1 MGSKGQKRRLTAAIL
16 LCCAASLASLPALR
30 AQSGGEQQDS
40 LVRLMSA
47 SYIEQVSVGEEVIRK
62 AIDAT
67 FLHNGTYLIC
77 DTSLWSKQKNIIN
90 CFGNVRMIQG
100 DAELTSDKLDY
111 LIDEDLA
118 QFRGGLVE
126 LRNKE
131 DNVLRTKL
139 LDYNTKDSLAVFHSG
154 ASMRSSDGQIIESEE
169 GTYSNALNLFTFRD
183 NVNMYTDSV
192 FVRTTA
198 LDYDSKLQKAL
209 FVSPIDFHKDDNMLS
224 SEGGWYLRDD
234 DLFFFT
240 GNVHAITPTQEVWG
254 DSLYYSRPVNNITM
268 LGNVQ
273 LQDTTRSVAAVSD
286 YLLYEDSL
294 STLTLRKKAAVA
306 LWSEKDGKVD
316 TTYCGAEALVYKT
329 VRKCDLD
336 SLELSLS
343 QSRLELMQSDAVK
356 EYRKR
361 ASEQAAQKNQQASG
375 ANAPQGRAAA
385 SAQRNKSSQAA
396 AKPAGET
403 PEAAAAPSS
412 KSSQGLP
419 ATPPDT
425 LSTMLPDSLST
436 TLSDSLAVATRDS
449 LSVASLDSL
458 ALNVTPPD
466 TTKVDF
472 AFGLGDVRIFRED
485 MQMRC
490 DSLVFCALDS
500 IARFYRDPVV
510 WNEQRRQYTSDSLF
524 VLVKDQKV
532 DRANL
537 ISNAFVAIKEDSLLF
552 DQIRS
557 TEVMAYFDDEMA
569 LKRFD
574 ALGGVNAIFY
584 LEENDELA
592 TVNKVEAKLMS
603 ATLADGD
610 LESLYYFEQ
619 PKNDAYPIVQFPQK
633 DRLMKGFTWRDAER
647 PKSKEDITT
656 LSIRPSQRKELE
668 SRPEPVFH
676 QTDRFFPGYMQ
687 EIRESLEDAR
697 QKKSRSRTS
706 AQADSLSAADTLAIN
721 DTLALNGSVQLRDSL
736 STGTSLPDSLHSSPI
751 IKDSLSARDSIPDTP
766 ALSRKALSEQR
777 RAQKQLKREQRW
789 AELDAADSLKAAR
802 KQQRKAERELRRAAI
817 RQRAIQR
824 QQEKDEKLRRR
835 YIEMYQRRKSESE
848 LKSAPQALEESAVL
862 EEPPSLESEEKN
874 FH

>member
-1 MGSKGQKRRLTAAIL
+1 MGSKGQKRRLTAAFF
-16 LCCAASLASLPALR
+16 LCCAASLALLPSLK

-385 SAQRNKSSQAA
+385 SAQRNKSSQGG
-396 AKPAGET
+396 AKP
-403 PEAAAAPSS
+403 S
-412 KSSQGLP
+412 
-419 ATPPDT
+419 
-425 LSTMLPDSLST
+425 DSLST
-436 TLSDSLAVATRDS
+436 ALSDSLAVASRDS
-449 LSVASLDSL
+449 LAIAALDSL

-656 LSIRPSQRKELE
+656 LSIRPSQRQELE
-668 SRPEPVFH
+668 SRPEPVFR
-676 QTDRFFPGYMQ
+676 QTDRFFPGYMRQ
-687 EIRESLEDAR
+687 IRESLEDAR
-697 QKKSRSRTS
+697 QKKSQSRAR
-706 AQADSLSAADTLAIN
+706 AQADSLSTRDTLAIN
-721 DTLALNGSVQLRDSL
+721 DTLASKDSL
-736 STGTSLPDSLHSSPI
+736 HLGDSLLSRSPLPDSLHSSPI

-777 RAQKQLKREQRW
+777 RAQKQLEREQRW

-802 KQQRKAERELRRAAI
+802 KAQRKAEREQRRLAA
-817 RQRAIQR
+817 RQKAIQR

-848 LKSAPQALEESAVL
+848 LKAVPQALEAS

>member
-1 MGSKGQKRRLTAAIL
+1 MGSKGQKRRLTAAFF
-16 LCCAASLASLPALR
+16 LCCAASLALLPSLK

-385 SAQRNKSSQAA
+385 SAQRNKSSQGG
-396 AKPAGET
+396 AKP
-403 PEAAAAPSS
+403 SDS
-412 KSSQGLP
+412 LP
-419 ATPPDT
+419 ATQP
-425 LSTMLPDSLST
+425 SDSLST
-436 TLSDSLAVATRDS
+436 MMSDSLAVASRDS
-449 LSVASLDSL
+449 LAIAALDSL
-458 ALNVTPPD
+458 TLNVPAPD

-633 DRLMKGFTWRDAER
+633 DRLMKGFTWRDDER

-656 LSIRPSQRKELE
+656 LSIRPSQRQELE
-668 SRPEPVFH
+668 SRPEPVFR

-706 AQADSLSAADTLAIN
+706 AQADSLSTRDTLAIN
-721 DTLALNGSVQLRDSL
+721 DTLASKDSL
-736 STGTSLPDSLHSSPI
+736 HLGDSLLSRSPLPDSLHSSPI

-835 YIEMYQRRKSESE
+835 YIEMYQQRKSESE

>member
-1 MGSKGQKRRLTAAIL
+1 
-16 LCCAASLASLPALR
+16 
-30 AQSGGEQQDS
+30 
-40 LVRLMSA
+40 MSA

-169 GTYSNALNLFTFRD
+169 GTYSNALSLFTFRD

-316 TTYCGAEALVYKT
+316 TTYCGADALVYKT

-343 QSRLELMQSDAVK
+343 QSRLELMQSDAVR

-361 ASEQAAQKNQQASG
+361 ASEQAAQKNQQA
-375 ANAPQGRAAA
+375 ADTNAPAGRTAA
-385 SAQRNKSSQAA
+385 SAQRNKSSQGG
-396 AKPAGET
+396 AKP
-403 PEAAAAPSS
+403 SDS
-412 KSSQGLP
+412 LP
-419 ATPPDT
+419 ATPPDS
-425 LSTMLPDSLST
+425 LSTMMPDSLST
-436 TLSDSLAVATRDS
+436 ALPDSLAIA
-449 LSVASLDSL
+449 ALDSL
-458 ALNVTPPD
+458 TLNVPAPD

-485 MQMRC
+485 IQMRC

-633 DRLMKGFTWRDAER
+633 DRLMKGFTWRDDER

-668 SRPEPVFH
+668 SRPEPVFR

-802 KQQRKAERELRRAAI
+802 KAQRKAEREQRRLAV
-817 RQRAIQR
+817 RQKAIQR

-848 LKSAPQALEESAVL
+848 LKTVPQALEAL
-862 EEPPSLESEEKN
+862 KEPPSLESEEKN
-874 FH
+874 LH

>member
-1 MGSKGQKRRLTAAIL
+1 
-16 LCCAASLASLPALR
+16 
-30 AQSGGEQQDS
+30 
-40 LVRLMSA
+40 
-47 SYIEQVSVGEEVIRK
+47 
-62 AIDAT
+62 
-67 FLHNGTYLIC
+67 
-77 DTSLWSKQKNIIN
+77 
-90 CFGNVRMIQG
+90 
-100 DAELTSDKLDY
+100 
-111 LIDEDLA
+111 
-118 QFRGGLVE
+118 
-126 LRNKE
+126 
-131 DNVLRTKL
+131 
-139 LDYNTKDSLAVFHSG
+139 
-154 ASMRSSDGQIIESEE
+154 
-169 GTYSNALNLFTFRD
+169 
-183 NVNMYTDSV
+183 
-192 FVRTTA
+192 
-198 LDYDSKLQKAL
+198 
-209 FVSPIDFHKDDNMLS
+209 
-224 SEGGWYLRDD
+224 
-234 DLFFFT
+234 
-240 GNVHAITPTQEVWG
+240 
-254 DSLYYSRPVNNITM
+254 
-268 LGNVQ
+268 
-273 LQDTTRSVAAVSD
+273 
-286 YLLYEDSL
+286 
-294 STLTLRKKAAVA
+294 
-306 LWSEKDGKVD
+306 
-316 TTYCGAEALVYKT
+316 
-329 VRKCDLD
+329 
-336 SLELSLS
+336 
-343 QSRLELMQSDAVK
+343 
-356 EYRKR
+356 
-361 ASEQAAQKNQQASG
+361 
-375 ANAPQGRAAA
+375 
-385 SAQRNKSSQAA
+385 
-396 AKPAGET
+396 
-403 PEAAAAPSS
+403 
-412 KSSQGLP
+412 
-419 ATPPDT
+419 
-425 LSTMLPDSLST
+425 
-436 TLSDSLAVATRDS
+436 
-449 LSVASLDSL
+449 
-458 ALNVTPPD
+458 
-466 TTKVDF
+466 
-472 AFGLGDVRIFRED
+472 
-485 MQMRC
+485 MRC

-668 SRPEPVFH
+668 SRPEPVFR
-676 QTDRFFPGYMQ
+676 QTDRFFPGYMRQ
-687 EIRESLEDAR
+687 IRESLEDAR
-697 QKKSRSRTS
+697 QKKSQSRAR
-706 AQADSLSAADTLAIN
+706 AQADSLSTRDTLAIN
-721 DTLALNGSVQLRDSL
+721 DTLASKDSL
-736 STGTSLPDSLHSSPI
+736 HLGDSLLSRSPLPDSLHSSPI

-835 YIEMYQRRKSESE
+835 YIEMYQQRKSESE

>member
-1 MGSKGQKRRLTAAIL
+1 MGSKGQKRRLTAAFF
-16 LCCAASLASLPALR
+16 LCCAASLALLPSLK

-385 SAQRNKSSQAA
+385 SAQRNKSSQGG
-396 AKPAGET
+396 AKP
-403 PEAAAAPSS
+403 SDS
-412 KSSQGLP
+412 LP
-419 ATPPDT
+419 ATQP
-425 LSTMLPDSLST
+425 SDSLST
-436 TLSDSLAVATRDS
+436 MMSDSLAVASRDS
-449 LSVASLDSL
+449 LAIAALDSL
-458 ALNVTPPD
+458 TLNVPAPD

-472 AFGLGDVRIFRED
+472 AFGLGDVRIFREN

-633 DRLMKGFTWRDAER
+633 DRLMKGFTWRDDER

-656 LSIRPSQRKELE
+656 LSIRPSQRQELE
-668 SRPEPVFH
+668 SRPEPVFR
-676 QTDRFFPGYMQ
+676 QTDRFFPGYMRQ
-687 EIRESLEDAR
+687 IRESLEDAR
-697 QKKSRSRTS
+697 QKKSQSRAR
-706 AQADSLSAADTLAIN
+706 AQADSLSTRDTLAIN
-721 DTLALNGSVQLRDSL
+721 DTLALKDSL
-736 STGTSLPDSLHSSPI
+736 HLGDSLLSRSPLPDSLQTSSI
-751 IKDSLSARDSIPDTP
+751 IKDSLSVQDTVSSAP
-766 ALSRKALSEQR
+766 KLSRKDIAEQR
-777 RAQKQLKREQRW
+777 RAQKQLEREQRW

-802 KQQRKAERELRRAAI
+802 KAQRKAEREQRRLAA
-817 RQRAIQR
+817 RQKAIQR

-848 LKSAPQALEESAVL
+848 LKAVPQALEAS

>member
-1 MGSKGQKRRLTAAIL
+1 
-16 LCCAASLASLPALR
+16 
-30 AQSGGEQQDS
+30 
-40 LVRLMSA
+40 MSA

-343 QSRLELMQSDAVK
+343 QSRLELMQSDAVR

-361 ASEQAAQKNQQASG
+361 ASEQAAQKNQQAAD
-375 ANAPQGRAAA
+375 ANAPAGRTAA
-385 SAQRNKSSQAA
+385 SAQRNKSSQGG
-396 AKPAGET
+396 AKP
-403 PEAAAAPSS
+403 SDS
-412 KSSQGLP
+412 LP
-419 ATPPDT
+419 ATQP
-425 LSTMLPDSLST
+425 SDSLST
-436 TLSDSLAVATRDS
+436 MMSDSLAVASRDS
-449 LSVASLDSL
+449 LAIAALDSL
-458 ALNVTPPD
+458 TLNVPAPD

-524 VLVKDQKV
+524 VLVKDQIV

-633 DRLMKGFTWRDAER
+633 DRLMKGFTWRDDER

-656 LSIRPSQRKELE
+656 LSIRPSQRQELE
-668 SRPEPVFH
+668 SRPEPVFR
-676 QTDRFFPGYMQ
+676 QTDRFFPGYMRQ
-687 EIRESLEDAR
+687 IRESLEDAR
-697 QKKSRSRTS
+697 QKKSQSRAR
-706 AQADSLSAADTLAIN
+706 AQADSLSTRDTLAIN
-721 DTLALNGSVQLRDSL
+721 DTLASKDSL
-736 STGTSLPDSLHSSPI
+736 HLGDSLLSRSPLPDSLQTSSI
-751 IKDSLSARDSIPDTP
+751 KKDSLSVQDTVSSAP
-766 ALSRKALSEQR
+766 KLSRKDIAEQR
-777 RAQKQLKREQRW
+777 RAQKQLEREQRW

-802 KQQRKAERELRRAAI
+802 KAQRKAEREQRRLAA
-817 RQRAIQR
+817 RQKAIQR

-848 LKSAPQALEESAVL
+848 LKAVPQALEAS

>member
-1 MGSKGQKRRLTAAIL
+1 M
-16 LCCAASLASLPALR
+16 
-30 AQSGGEQQDS
+30 
-40 LVRLMSA
+40 RLMSA
-47 SYIEQVSVGEEVIRK
+47 SYIEQTSVGEEVIRK

-77 DTSLWSKQKNIIN
+77 DTSLWSKQRNVIN

-111 LIDEDLA
+111 LIDDDLA
-118 QFRGGLVE
+118 QFRGVLVE

-139 LDYNTKDSLAVFHSG
+139 LDYNTKDSLAVFREG
-154 ASMRSSDGQIIESEE
+154 ASMRSADGQIIESDE
-169 GTYSNALNLFTFRD
+169 GTYSNALNLFTFRG

-192 FVRTTA
+192 FVRTAA
-198 LDYDSKLQKAL
+198 LDYDSNLQKAL

-224 SEGGWYLRDD
+224 SEGGWYLRDE
-234 DLFFFT
+234 DLFFFN

-254 DSLYYSRPVNNITM
+254 DTLYYSRPASNVTM
-268 LGNVQ
+268 LGNIQ

-294 STLTLRKKAAVA
+294 STVTLRKKAAVA

-316 TTYCGAEALVYKT
+316 TTYCGADALVYKAP
-329 VRKCDLD
+329 RKCDLD

-343 QSRLELMQSDAVK
+343 KSRLEAMQSDAVR

-361 ASEQAAQKNQQASG
+361 AAEQAAQKNEQSAGAGSRGAARSAAPARKNTSQAPAKAG
-375 ANAPQGRAAA
+375 AAA
-385 SAQRNKSSQAA
+385 SE
-396 AKPAGET
+396 PAS
-403 PEAAAAPSS
+403 PEPSGSPAPAPS
-412 KSSQGLP
+412 
-419 ATPPDT
+419 
-425 LSTMLPDSLST
+425 DSLAVSASDS
-436 TLSDSLAVATRDS
+436 LALASSDSLAVA
-449 LSVASLDSL
+449 AADSL
-458 ALNVTPPD
+458 ALASADSLAPPPD

-472 AFGLGDVRIFRED
+472 AFGLGNVRIFRPD

-557 TEVMAYFDDEMA
+557 PEVMAYFDSDMA

-610 LESLYYFEQ
+610 LESLYYFEL

-633 DRLMKGFTWRDAER
+633 DRLMKGFVWRDDER

-668 SRPEPVFH
+668 SRPEPVFR

-687 EIRESLEDAR
+687 EIRESLQNAR
-697 QKKSRSRTS
+697 LKKNRSHVNIDEGSQIDTLPSVRDTLRS
-706 AQADSLSAADTLAIN
+706 ENSVAPKDSL
-721 DTLALNGSVQLRDSL
+721 L
-736 STGTSLPDSLHSSPI
+736 SKVPLPDSLQTSSV
-751 IKDSLSARDSIPDTP
+751 IKDTP
-766 ALSRKALSEQR
+766 KPSRKALAEQR
-777 RAQKQLKREQRW
+777 RALRELERQKRW

-802 KQQRKAERELRRAAI
+802 KQQRKAERELRRLAV

-824 QQEKDEKLRRR
+824 QQERDEKLRRR
-835 YIEMYQRRKSESE
+835 YIEMYQRRKSKSE
-848 LKSAPQALEESAVL
+848 LPAAPYASEESA
-862 EEPPSLESEEKN
+862 SLESEEKN
-874 FH
+874 LH

>member
-1 MGSKGQKRRLTAAIL
+1 MGSKGQKRRLTAAFF
-16 LCCAASLASLPALR
+16 LCCAASLALLPSLK

-385 SAQRNKSSQAA
+385 SAQRNKSSQGG
-396 AKPAGET
+396 AKP
-403 PEAAAAPSS
+403 SDS
-412 KSSQGLP
+412 LP
-419 ATPPDT
+419 ATQP
-425 LSTMLPDSLST
+425 SDSLST
-436 TLSDSLAVATRDS
+436 MMSDSLAVASRDS
-449 LSVASLDSL
+449 LAIAALDSL
-458 ALNVTPPD
+458 TLNVPAPD

-633 DRLMKGFTWRDAER
+633 DRLMKGFTWRDDER

-656 LSIRPSQRKELE
+656 LSIRPSQRQELE
-668 SRPEPVFH
+668 SRPEPVFR
-676 QTDRFFPGYMQ
+676 QTDRFFPGYMRQ
-687 EIRESLEDAR
+687 IRESLEDAR
-697 QKKSRSRTS
+697 QKKSQSRAR
-706 AQADSLSAADTLAIN
+706 AQADSLSTRDTLAIN
-721 DTLALNGSVQLRDSL
+721 DTLASKDSL
-736 STGTSLPDSLHSSPI
+736 HLGDSLLSRSPLPDSLQTSSI
-751 IKDSLSARDSIPDTP
+751 KKDSLSVQDTVSSAP
-766 ALSRKALSEQR
+766 KLSRKDIAEQR
-777 RAQKQLKREQRW
+777 RAQKQLEREQRW

-802 KQQRKAERELRRAAI
+802 KAQRKAEREQRRLAA
-817 RQRAIQR
+817 RQKAIQR

-848 LKSAPQALEESAVL
+848 LKAVPQALEAS

>member
-1 MGSKGQKRRLTAAIL
+1 
-16 LCCAASLASLPALR
+16 
-30 AQSGGEQQDS
+30 
-40 LVRLMSA
+40 
-47 SYIEQVSVGEEVIRK
+47 
-62 AIDAT
+62 
-67 FLHNGTYLIC
+67 
-77 DTSLWSKQKNIIN
+77 
-90 CFGNVRMIQG
+90 
-100 DAELTSDKLDY
+100 
-111 LIDEDLA
+111 
-118 QFRGGLVE
+118 
-126 LRNKE
+126 
-131 DNVLRTKL
+131 
-139 LDYNTKDSLAVFHSG
+139 
-154 ASMRSSDGQIIESEE
+154 
-169 GTYSNALNLFTFRD
+169 
-183 NVNMYTDSV
+183 
-192 FVRTTA
+192 
-198 LDYDSKLQKAL
+198 
-209 FVSPIDFHKDDNMLS
+209 
-224 SEGGWYLRDD
+224 
-234 DLFFFT
+234 
-240 GNVHAITPTQEVWG
+240 
-254 DSLYYSRPVNNITM
+254 
-268 LGNVQ
+268 
-273 LQDTTRSVAAVSD
+273 
-286 YLLYEDSL
+286 
-294 STLTLRKKAAVA
+294 
-306 LWSEKDGKVD
+306 
-316 TTYCGAEALVYKT
+316 
-329 VRKCDLD
+329 
-336 SLELSLS
+336 
-343 QSRLELMQSDAVK
+343 
-356 EYRKR
+356 
-361 ASEQAAQKNQQASG
+361 
-375 ANAPQGRAAA
+375 
-385 SAQRNKSSQAA
+385 RNKSSQAA

-668 SRPEPVFH
+668 SRPEPVFR

-706 AQADSLSAADTLAIN
+706 AQADSLSTRDTLAIN

>member
-1 MGSKGQKRRLTAAIL
+1 MGSKGQKRRLTAAFF
-16 LCCAASLASLPALR
+16 LCCAASLALLPSLK

-361 ASEQAAQKNQQASG
+361 ASEQAAQKNQQAAD
-375 ANAPQGRAAA
+375 ANAPAGRTAA
-385 SAQRNKSSQAA
+385 SAQRNKSSQGG
-396 AKPAGET
+396 AKP
-403 PEAAAAPSS
+403 SDS
-412 KSSQGLP
+412 LP
-419 ATPPDT
+419 ATQP
-425 LSTMLPDSLST
+425 SDSLST
-436 TLSDSLAVATRDS
+436 MMSDSLAVASRDS
-449 LSVASLDSL
+449 LAIAALDSL
-458 ALNVTPPD
+458 TLNVPAPD

-524 VLVKDQKV
+524 VLVKDQIV

-633 DRLMKGFTWRDAER
+633 DRLMKGFTWRDDER

-656 LSIRPSQRKELE
+656 LSIRPSQRQELE
-668 SRPEPVFH
+668 SRPEPVFR

-777 RAQKQLKREQRW
+777 RAQKQLEREQRW

-802 KQQRKAERELRRAAI
+802 KAQRKAEREQRRLAA
-817 RQRAIQR
+817 RQKAIQR

-848 LKSAPQALEESAVL
+848 LKAVPQALEAS

>member
-1 MGSKGQKRRLTAAIL
+1 MGSKGQKRRLTAAFF
-16 LCCAASLASLPALR
+16 LCCAASLALLPSLK

-385 SAQRNKSSQAA
+385 SAQRNKSSQGG
-396 AKPAGET
+396 AKP
-403 PEAAAAPSS
+403 SDS
-412 KSSQGLP
+412 LP
-419 ATPPDT
+419 ATQP
-425 LSTMLPDSLST
+425 SDSLST
-436 TLSDSLAVATRDS
+436 MMSDSLAVASRDS
-449 LSVASLDSL
+449 LAIAALDSL
-458 ALNVTPPD
+458 TLNVPAPD

-633 DRLMKGFTWRDAER
+633 DRLMKGFTWRDDER

-656 LSIRPSQRKELE
+656 LSIRPSQRQELE
-668 SRPEPVFH
+668 SRPEPVFR

-777 RAQKQLKREQRW
+777 RAQKQLEREQRW

-802 KQQRKAERELRRAAI
+802 KAQRKAEREQRRLAA
-817 RQRAIQR
+817 RQKAIQR

-848 LKSAPQALEESAVL
+848 LKAVPQALEAS

>member
-1 MGSKGQKRRLTAAIL
+1 MGSKGQKRRLTAAFF
-16 LCCAASLASLPALR
+16 LCCAASLALLPSLK

-356 EYRKR
+356 DYRKR
-361 ASEQAAQKNQQASG
+361 ASEQAAQKNQQAAD
-375 ANAPQGRAAA
+375 ANAPAGRTAA
-385 SAQRNKSSQAA
+385 SAQRNKSSQGG
-396 AKPAGET
+396 AKP
-403 PEAAAAPSS
+403 SDS
-412 KSSQGLP
+412 LP
-419 ATPPDT
+419 ATQP
-425 LSTMLPDSLST
+425 SDSLST
-436 TLSDSLAVATRDS
+436 MMSDSLAVASRDS
-449 LSVASLDSL
+449 LAIAALDSL
-458 ALNVTPPD
+458 TLNVPAPD

-668 SRPEPVFH
+668 SRPEPVFR
-676 QTDRFFPGYMQ
+676 QTDRFFPGYMRQ
-687 EIRESLEDAR
+687 IRESLEDAR
-697 QKKSRSRTS
+697 QKKSQSRAR
-706 AQADSLSAADTLAIN
+706 AQADSLSTRDTLAIN
-721 DTLALNGSVQLRDSL
+721 DTLASKDSL
-736 STGTSLPDSLHSSPI
+736 HLGDSLLSRSPLPDSLHSSPI

-835 YIEMYQRRKSESE
+835 YIEMYQQRKSESE

>member
-1 MGSKGQKRRLTAAIL
+1 MGSKGQKRRLTAAFF
-16 LCCAASLASLPALR
+16 LCCAASLALLPSLK

-361 ASEQAAQKNQQASG
+361 ASEQAAQKNQQAAD
-375 ANAPQGRAAA
+375 ANAPAGRTAA
-385 SAQRNKSSQAA
+385 SAQRNKSSQGG
-396 AKPAGET
+396 AKP
-403 PEAAAAPSS
+403 SDS
-412 KSSQGLP
+412 LP
-419 ATPPDT
+419 ATQP
-425 LSTMLPDSLST
+425 SDSLST
-436 TLSDSLAVATRDS
+436 MMSDSLAVASRDS
-449 LSVASLDSL
+449 LAIAALDSL
-458 ALNVTPPD
+458 TLNVPAPD

-668 SRPEPVFH
+668 SRPEPVFR
-676 QTDRFFPGYMQ
+676 QTDRFFPGYMRQ
-687 EIRESLEDAR
+687 IRESLEDAR
-697 QKKSRSRTS
+697 QKKSQSRAR
-706 AQADSLSAADTLAIN
+706 AQADSLSTRDTLAIN
-721 DTLALNGSVQLRDSL
+721 DTLASKDSL
-736 STGTSLPDSLHSSPI
+736 HLGDSLLSRSPLPDSLHSSPI

-777 RAQKQLKREQRW
+777 RAQKQLEREQRW

-802 KQQRKAERELRRAAI
+802 KAQRKAEREQRRLAA
-817 RQRAIQR
+817 RQKAIQR

-848 LKSAPQALEESAVL
+848 LKAVPQALEAS

>member
-1 MGSKGQKRRLTAAIL
+1 MGSKGQKRRLTAAFF
-16 LCCAASLASLPALR
+16 LCCAASLALLPSLK

-361 ASEQAAQKNQQASG
+361 ASEQAAQKNQQAAD
-375 ANAPQGRAAA
+375 ANAPAGRTAA
-385 SAQRNKSSQAA
+385 SAQRNKSSQGG
-396 AKPAGET
+396 AKP
-403 PEAAAAPSS
+403 SDS
-412 KSSQGLP
+412 LP
-419 ATPPDT
+419 ATQP
-425 LSTMLPDSLST
+425 SDSLST
-436 TLSDSLAVATRDS
+436 MMSDSLAVASRDS
-449 LSVASLDSL
+449 LAIAALDSL
-458 ALNVTPPD
+458 TLNVPAPD

-633 DRLMKGFTWRDAER
+633 DRLMKGFTWRDDER

-656 LSIRPSQRKELE
+656 LSIRPSQRQELE
-668 SRPEPVFH
+668 SRPEPVFR

-835 YIEMYQRRKSESE
+835 YIEMYQQRKSESE

>member
-1 MGSKGQKRRLTAAIL
+1 MGSKGQKRRLTAAFF
-16 LCCAASLASLPALR
+16 LCCAASLALLPSLK

-361 ASEQAAQKNQQASG
+361 ASEQAAQKNQQAAD
-375 ANAPQGRAAA
+375 ANAPAGRTAA
-385 SAQRNKSSQAA
+385 SAQRNKSSQGG
-396 AKPAGET
+396 AKP
-403 PEAAAAPSS
+403 SDS
-412 KSSQGLP
+412 LP
-419 ATPPDT
+419 ATQP
-425 LSTMLPDSLST
+425 SDSLST
-436 TLSDSLAVATRDS
+436 MMSDSLAVASRDS
-449 LSVASLDSL
+449 LAIAALDSL
-458 ALNVTPPD
+458 TLNVPAPD

-668 SRPEPVFH
+668 SRPEPVFR
-676 QTDRFFPGYMQ
+676 QTDRFFPGYMRQ
-687 EIRESLEDAR
+687 IRESLEDAR
-697 QKKSRSRTS
+697 QKKSQSRAR
-706 AQADSLSAADTLAIN
+706 AQADSLSTRDTLAIN
-721 DTLALNGSVQLRDSL
+721 DTLASKDSL
-736 STGTSLPDSLHSSPI
+736 HLGDSLLSRSPLPDSLHSSPI

-817 RQRAIQR
+817 SQRAIQR

-835 YIEMYQRRKSESE
+835 YIEMYQQRKSESE

>member
-1 MGSKGQKRRLTAAIL
+1 MGSKGQKRRLTAAFF
-16 LCCAASLASLPALR
+16 LCCAASLALLPSLK

-254 DSLYYSRPVNNITM
+254 DILYYSRPVNNITM

-361 ASEQAAQKNQQASG
+361 ASEQAAQKNQQAAD
-375 ANAPQGRAAA
+375 ANAPAGRTAA
-385 SAQRNKSSQAA
+385 SAQRNKSSQGG
-396 AKPAGET
+396 AKP
-403 PEAAAAPSS
+403 SDS
-412 KSSQGLP
+412 LP
-419 ATPPDT
+419 ATQP
-425 LSTMLPDSLST
+425 SDSLST
-436 TLSDSLAVATRDS
+436 MMSDSLAVASRDS
-449 LSVASLDSL
+449 LAIAALDSL
-458 ALNVTPPD
+458 TLNVPAPD

-633 DRLMKGFTWRDAER
+633 DRLMKGFTWRDDER

-656 LSIRPSQRKELE
+656 LSIRPSQRQELE
-668 SRPEPVFH
+668 SRPEPVFR

-777 RAQKQLKREQRW
+777 RAQKQLEREQRW

-802 KQQRKAERELRRAAI
+802 KAQRKAEREQRRLAA
-817 RQRAIQR
+817 RQKAIQR

-848 LKSAPQALEESAVL
+848 LKAVPQALEAS

>member
-1 MGSKGQKRRLTAAIL
+1 MGSKGQKRRLTAAFF
-16 LCCAASLASLPALR
+16 LCCAASLALLPSLK

-306 LWSEKDGKVD
+306 LWSEKDGKVA
-316 TTYCGAEALVYKT
+316 TTYCGADALVYET

-343 QSRLELMQSDAVK
+343 QSRLELMLSDAVR

-361 ASEQAAQKNQQASG
+361 ASEQAAQKNQQAAD
-375 ANAPQGRAAA
+375 ANAPAGRTAA
-385 SAQRNKSSQAA
+385 SAQRNKSSQGG
-396 AKPAGET
+396 AKP
-403 PEAAAAPSS
+403 SDS
-412 KSSQGLP
+412 LP
-419 ATPPDT
+419 ATQP
-425 LSTMLPDSLST
+425 SDSLST
-436 TLSDSLAVATRDS
+436 MMSDSLAVASRDS
-449 LSVASLDSL
+449 LAIAALDSL
-458 ALNVTPPD
+458 TLNVPAPD

-633 DRLMKGFTWRDAER
+633 DRLMKGFTWRDDER

-656 LSIRPSQRKELE
+656 LSIRPSQRQELE
-668 SRPEPVFH
+668 SRPEPVFR
-676 QTDRFFPGYMQ
+676 QTDRFFPGYMRQ
-687 EIRESLEDAR
+687 IRESLEDAR
-697 QKKSRSRTS
+697 QKKSQSRAR
-706 AQADSLSAADTLAIN
+706 AQADSLSTRDTLAIN
-721 DTLALNGSVQLRDSL
+721 DTLALKDSL
-736 STGTSLPDSLHSSPI
+736 HLGDSLLSRSPLPDSLQTSSI
-751 IKDSLSARDSIPDTP
+751 IKDSLSVQDTVSSAP
-766 ALSRKALSEQR
+766 KLSRKDIAEQR
-777 RAQKQLKREQRW
+777 RAQKQLEREQRW

-802 KQQRKAERELRRAAI
+802 KAQRKAEREQRRLAA
-817 RQRAIQR
+817 RQKAIQR

>member
-1 MGSKGQKRRLTAAIL
+1 MGSKGQKRRLTAAFF
-16 LCCAASLASLPALR
+16 LCCAASLALLPSLK

-361 ASEQAAQKNQQASG
+361 ASEQAAQKNQQAAD
-375 ANAPQGRAAA
+375 ANAPAGRTAA
-385 SAQRNKSSQAA
+385 SAQRNKSSQGG
-396 AKPAGET
+396 AKP
-403 PEAAAAPSS
+403 SDS
-412 KSSQGLP
+412 LP
-419 ATPPDT
+419 ATQP
-425 LSTMLPDSLST
+425 SDSLST
-436 TLSDSLAVATRDS
+436 MMSDSLAVASRDS
-449 LSVASLDSL
+449 LAIAALDSL
-458 ALNVTPPD
+458 TLNVPAPD

-633 DRLMKGFTWRDAER
+633 DRLMKGFTWRDDER

-656 LSIRPSQRKELE
+656 LSIRPSQRQELE
-668 SRPEPVFH
+668 SRPEPVFR

-777 RAQKQLKREQRW
+777 RAQKQLEREQRW

-802 KQQRKAERELRRAAI
+802 KAQRKAEREQRRLAA
-817 RQRAIQR
+817 RQKAIQR

-848 LKSAPQALEESAVL
+848 LKAVPQALEAS

>member
-1 MGSKGQKRRLTAAIL
+1 MGSKGQKRRLTAAFF
-16 LCCAASLASLPALR
+16 LCCAASLALLPSLK

-316 TTYCGAEALVYKT
+316 TTYCGADALVYKT

-343 QSRLELMQSDAVK
+343 QSRLELMLSDAVR

-361 ASEQAAQKNQQASG
+361 ASEQAAQKNQQAAD
-375 ANAPQGRAAA
+375 ANAPAGRTAA
-385 SAQRNKSSQAA
+385 SAQRNKSSQGG
-396 AKPAGET
+396 AKP
-403 PEAAAAPSS
+403 SDS
-412 KSSQGLP
+412 LP
-419 ATPPDT
+419 ATQP
-425 LSTMLPDSLST
+425 SDSLST
-436 TLSDSLAVATRDS
+436 MMSDSLAVASRDS
-449 LSVASLDSL
+449 LAIAALDSL
-458 ALNVTPPD
+458 TLNVPAPD

-633 DRLMKGFTWRDAER
+633 DRLMKGFTWRDDER

-656 LSIRPSQRKELE
+656 LSIRPSQRQELE
-668 SRPEPVFH
+668 SRPEPVFR
-676 QTDRFFPGYMQ
+676 QTDRFFPGYMRQ
-687 EIRESLEDAR
+687 IRESLEDAR
-697 QKKSRSRTS
+697 QKKSQSRAR

-802 KQQRKAERELRRAAI
+802 KQQRKAERELRRLAA
-817 RQRAIQR
+817 RQKAIQR

>member
-1 MGSKGQKRRLTAAIL
+1 MVSKGQKRRLTAAFF
-16 LCCAASLASLPALR
+16 LCCAASLALLPSLK

-343 QSRLELMQSDAVK
+343 QSRLELRQSDAVK

-385 SAQRNKSSQAA
+385 SAQRNKSSQGG
-396 AKPAGET
+396 AKP
-403 PEAAAAPSS
+403 SDS
-412 KSSQGLP
+412 LP
-419 ATPPDT
+419 ATQP
-425 LSTMLPDSLST
+425 SDSLST
-436 TLSDSLAVATRDS
+436 MMSDSLAVASRDS
-449 LSVASLDSL
+449 LAIAALDSL
-458 ALNVTPPD
+458 TLNVPAPD

-633 DRLMKGFTWRDAER
+633 DRLMKGFTWRDDER

-656 LSIRPSQRKELE
+656 LSIRPSQRQELE
-668 SRPEPVFH
+668 SRPEPVFR

-777 RAQKQLKREQRW
+777 RAQKQLEREQRW

-802 KQQRKAERELRRAAI
+802 KAQRKAEREQRRLAA
-817 RQRAIQR
+817 RQKAIQR

-848 LKSAPQALEESAVL
+848 LKAVPQALEAS

>member
-1 MGSKGQKRRLTAAIL
+1 MGSKGQKRRLTAAFF
-16 LCCAASLASLPALR
+16 LCCAASLALLPSLK

-131 DNVLRTKL
+131 DNFLRTKL

-385 SAQRNKSSQAA
+385 SAQRNKSSQGG
-396 AKPAGET
+396 AKP
-403 PEAAAAPSS
+403 SDS
-412 KSSQGLP
+412 LP
-419 ATPPDT
+419 ATQP
-425 LSTMLPDSLST
+425 SDSLST
-436 TLSDSLAVATRDS
+436 MMSDSLAVASRDS
-449 LSVASLDSL
+449 LAIAALDSL
-458 ALNVTPPD
+458 TLNVPAPD

-668 SRPEPVFH
+668 SRPEPVFR
-676 QTDRFFPGYMQ
+676 QTDRFFPGYMRQ
-687 EIRESLEDAR
+687 IRESLEDAR
-697 QKKSRSRTS
+697 QKKSQSRAR
-706 AQADSLSAADTLAIN
+706 AQADSLSTRDTLAIN
-721 DTLALNGSVQLRDSL
+721 DTLASKDSL
-736 STGTSLPDSLHSSPI
+736 HLGDSLLSRSPLPDSLHSSPI

-777 RAQKQLKREQRW
+777 RAQKQLEREQRW

-802 KQQRKAERELRRAAI
+802 KAQRKAEREQRRLAA
-817 RQRAIQR
+817 RQKAIQR

-848 LKSAPQALEESAVL
+848 LKAVPQALEAS

>member
-1 MGSKGQKRRLTAAIL
+1 MGSKGQKRRLTAAFF
-16 LCCAASLASLPALR
+16 LCCAASLALLPSLK

-361 ASEQAAQKNQQASG
+361 ASEQAAQKNQQAAD
-375 ANAPQGRAAA
+375 ANAPAGRTAA
-385 SAQRNKSSQAA
+385 SAQRNKSSQGG
-396 AKPAGET
+396 AKP
-403 PEAAAAPSS
+403 SDS
-412 KSSQGLP
+412 LP
-419 ATPPDT
+419 ATQP
-425 LSTMLPDSLST
+425 SDSLST
-436 TLSDSLAVATRDS
+436 MMSDSLAVASRDS
-449 LSVASLDSL
+449 LAIAALDSL
-458 ALNVTPPD
+458 TLNVPAPD

-668 SRPEPVFH
+668 SRPEPVFR

-777 RAQKQLKREQRW
+777 RAQKQLEREQRW

-802 KQQRKAERELRRAAI
+802 KAQRKAEREQRRLAA
-817 RQRAIQR
+817 RQKAIQR

-848 LKSAPQALEESAVL
+848 LKAVPQALEAS

>member
-1 MGSKGQKRRLTAAIL
+1 MGSKGQKRRLTAAFF
-16 LCCAASLASLPALR
+16 LCCAASLALLPSLK

-361 ASEQAAQKNQQASG
+361 ASEQAAQKNQQAAD
-375 ANAPQGRAAA
+375 ANAPAGRTAA
-385 SAQRNKSSQAA
+385 SAQRNKSSQGG
-396 AKPAGET
+396 AKP
-403 PEAAAAPSS
+403 SDS
-412 KSSQGLP
+412 LP
-419 ATPPDT
+419 ATQP
-425 LSTMLPDSLST
+425 SDSLST
-436 TLSDSLAVATRDS
+436 MMSDSLAVASRDS
-449 LSVASLDSL
+449 LAIAALDSL
-458 ALNVTPPD
+458 TLNVPAPD

-633 DRLMKGFTWRDAER
+633 DRLMKGFTWRDDER

-656 LSIRPSQRKELE
+656 LSIRPSQRQELE
-668 SRPEPVFH
+668 SRPEPVFR

-835 YIEMYQRRKSESE
+835 YIEMYQQRKSESE
-848 LKSAPQALEESAVL
+848 LKAVPQALEAS

>member
-1 MGSKGQKRRLTAAIL
+1 MGSKGQKRRLTAAFF
-16 LCCAASLASLPALR
+16 LCCAASLALLPSLK

-361 ASEQAAQKNQQASG
+361 ASEQAAQKNQQAAD
-375 ANAPQGRAAA
+375 ANAPAGRTAA
-385 SAQRNKSSQAA
+385 SAQRNKSSQGG
-396 AKPAGET
+396 AKP
-403 PEAAAAPSS
+403 SDS
-412 KSSQGLP
+412 LP
-419 ATPPDT
+419 ATQP
-425 LSTMLPDSLST
+425 SDSLST
-436 TLSDSLAVATRDS
+436 MMSDSLAVASRDS
-449 LSVASLDSL
+449 LAIAALDSL
-458 ALNVTPPD
+458 TLNVPAPD

-656 LSIRPSQRKELE
+656 LSIRPSHRKELE
-668 SRPEPVFH
+668 SRPEPVFR
-676 QTDRFFPGYMQ
+676 QTDRFFPGYMRQ
-687 EIRESLEDAR
+687 IRESLEDAR
-697 QKKSRSRTS
+697 QKKSQSRAR
-706 AQADSLSAADTLAIN
+706 AQADSLSTRDTLAIN
-721 DTLALNGSVQLRDSL
+721 DTLASKDSL
-736 STGTSLPDSLHSSPI
+736 HLGDSLLSRSPLPDSLHSSPI

-835 YIEMYQRRKSESE
+835 YIEMYQQRKSESE

>member
-1 MGSKGQKRRLTAAIL
+1 
-16 LCCAASLASLPALR
+16 
-30 AQSGGEQQDS
+30 
-40 LVRLMSA
+40 MSA

-198 LDYDSKLQKAL
+198 LDYDSDLQKAL

-316 TTYCGAEALVYKT
+316 TTYCGADALVYKT

-343 QSRLELMQSDAVK
+343 QSRLELMLSDAVR

-361 ASEQAAQKNQQASG
+361 ASEQAAQKNQQAVD
-375 ANAPQGRAAA
+375 ANAPAGRTAA
-385 SAQRNKSSQAA
+385 SAQRNKSSQGG
-396 AKPAGET
+396 AKPAGKT
-403 PEAAAAPSS
+403 EASAAAPSS
-412 KSSQGLP
+412 KPSDSLP
-419 ATPPDT
+419 ATQP
-425 LSTMLPDSLST
+425 LDSLST
-436 TLSDSLAVATRDS
+436 MISDSLAIA
-449 LSVASLDSL
+449 ALDSL
-458 ALNVTPPD
+458 TLKVAPLD

-633 DRLMKGFTWRDAER
+633 DRLMKGFTWRDDER

-656 LSIRPSQRKELE
+656 LSIRPSQRQELE
-668 SRPEPVFH
+668 SRPEPVFR
-676 QTDRFFPGYMQ
+676 QTDRFFPGYMRQ
-687 EIRESLEDAR
+687 IRESLEDAR
-697 QKKSRSRTS
+697 QKKSQSRAR
-706 AQADSLSAADTLAIN
+706 AQADSLSTRDTLAIN
-721 DTLALNGSVQLRDSL
+721 DTLASKDSVHLGDSL
-736 STGTSLPDSLHSSPI
+736 LSRSPLPDSLQTSSI
-751 IKDSLSARDSIPDTP
+751 IKDSLSVQDTVSSAP
-766 ALSRKALSEQR
+766 KLSRKDIAEQR
-777 RAQKQLKREQRW
+777 RAQKQLEREQRW

-802 KQQRKAERELRRAAI
+802 KAQRKAEREQRRLAA
-817 RQRAIQR
+817 RQKAIQR

-848 LKSAPQALEESAVL
+848 LKAVPQALEAS

-874 FH
+874 LH

>member
-1 MGSKGQKRRLTAAIL
+1 MGSKGQKRRLTAAFF
-16 LCCAASLASLPALR
+16 LCCAASLALLPSLK

-361 ASEQAAQKNQQASG
+361 ASEQAAQKNQQAAD
-375 ANAPQGRAAA
+375 ANAPAGRTAA
-385 SAQRNKSSQAA
+385 SAQRNKSSQGG
-396 AKPAGET
+396 AKP
-403 PEAAAAPSS
+403 SDS
-412 KSSQGLP
+412 LP
-419 ATPPDT
+419 ATQP
-425 LSTMLPDSLST
+425 SDSLST
-436 TLSDSLAVATRDS
+436 MMSDSLAVASRDS
-449 LSVASLDSL
+449 LAIAALDSL
-458 ALNVTPPD
+458 TLNVPAPD

-668 SRPEPVFH
+668 SRPEPVFR
-676 QTDRFFPGYMQ
+676 QTDRFFPGYMRQ
-687 EIRESLEDAR
+687 IRESLEDAR
-697 QKKSRSRTS
+697 QKKSQSRAR
-706 AQADSLSAADTLAIN
+706 AQADSLSTRDTLAIN
-721 DTLALNGSVQLRDSL
+721 DTLASKDSL
-736 STGTSLPDSLHSSPI
+736 HLGDSLLSRSPLPDSLHSSPI

-835 YIEMYQRRKSESE
+835 YIEMYQQRKSESE

>member
-1 MGSKGQKRRLTAAIL
+1 MGSKGQKRRLTAAFF
-16 LCCAASLASLPALR
+16 LCCAASLALLPSLK

-385 SAQRNKSSQAA
+385 SAQRNKSSQGG
-396 AKPAGET
+396 AKP
-403 PEAAAAPSS
+403 SDS
-412 KSSQGLP
+412 LP
-419 ATPPDT
+419 ATQP
-425 LSTMLPDSLST
+425 SDSLST
-436 TLSDSLAVATRDS
+436 MMSDSLAVASRDS
-449 LSVASLDSL
+449 LAIAALDSL
-458 ALNVTPPD
+458 TLNVPAPD

-668 SRPEPVFH
+668 SRPEPVFR
-676 QTDRFFPGYMQ
+676 QTDRFFPGYMRQ
-687 EIRESLEDAR
+687 IRESLEDAR
-697 QKKSRSRTS
+697 QKKSQSRAR
-706 AQADSLSAADTLAIN
+706 AQADSLSTRDTLAIN
-721 DTLALNGSVQLRDSL
+721 DTLASKDSL
-736 STGTSLPDSLHSSPI
+736 HLGDSLLSRSPLPDSLHSSPI

-777 RAQKQLKREQRW
+777 RAQKQLEREQRW

-802 KQQRKAERELRRAAI
+802 KAQRKAEREQRRLAA
-817 RQRAIQR
+817 RQKAIQR

-848 LKSAPQALEESAVL
+848 LKAVPQALEAS

>member
-1 MGSKGQKRRLTAAIL
+1 
-16 LCCAASLASLPALR
+16 
-30 AQSGGEQQDS
+30 
-40 LVRLMSA
+40 MSA

-90 CFGNVRMIQG
+90 CFGNVKMIQG

-316 TTYCGAEALVYKT
+316 TTYCGADALVYKT

-343 QSRLELMQSDAVK
+343 QSRLELMLSDAVR

-361 ASEQAAQKNQQASG
+361 ASEQAAQKNQQAAD
-375 ANAPQGRAAA
+375 ANAPAGRTAA
-385 SAQRNKSSQAA
+385 SAQRNKSSQGG
-396 AKPAGET
+396 AKPAGKT
-403 PEAAAAPSS
+403 EASAAAPSS
-412 KSSQGLP
+412 KPSDSLP
-419 ATPPDT
+419 ATQP
-425 LSTMLPDSLST
+425 LDSLST
-436 TLSDSLAVATRDS
+436 MMSDSLAIA
-449 LSVASLDSL
+449 ALDSL
-458 ALNVTPPD
+458 TLKVAPPD

-610 LESLYYFEQ
+610 LESLYYFEL

-633 DRLMKGFTWRDAER
+633 DRLMKGFTWRDDER

-656 LSIRPSQRKELE
+656 LSIRPSQRQELE
-668 SRPEPVFH
+668 SRPEPVFR
-676 QTDRFFPGYMQ
+676 QTDRFFPGYMRQ
-687 EIRESLEDAR
+687 IRESLEDAR
-697 QKKSRSRTS
+697 QKKSQSRAR
-706 AQADSLSAADTLAIN
+706 AQADSLSTRDTLAIN
-721 DTLALNGSVQLRDSL
+721 DTLASKDSVQLGDSL
-736 STGTSLPDSLHSSPI
+736 LSRSPLPDSLQTSSI
-751 IKDSLSARDSIPDTP
+751 IKDSLSVQDTVSSAP
-766 ALSRKALSEQR
+766 KLSRKDIAEQR
-777 RAQKQLKREQRW
+777 RAQKQLEREQRW

-802 KQQRKAERELRRAAI
+802 KAQRKAEREQRRLAA
-817 RQRAIQR
+817 RQKAIQR

-848 LKSAPQALEESAVL
+848 LKAVPQALEAS